1 MFESGQNWE
10 LFGYDMR
17 NLGKHL
23 RAAWRDLLWTYDS
36 PVRAHLDE
44 PVMLHSLSGSAC
56 YQAGEPIGD
65 TKTDCRAVL
74 LPDELVLSRSL
85 RLPVAVEADLESV
98 LALEVNSNSP
108 FAAADTGFGWTLVA
122 RDEQYLHLVLL
133 ADIGHG
139 CTERNNHQ
147 HQMQILLVSCHQRPT
162 KTRIGGCKGTV

>member
-44 PVMLHSLSGSAC
+44 PVMLNTPSGSAC

-65 TKTDCRAVL
+65 TKTDYHAALNLHPHL
-74 LPDELVLSRSL
+74 LGMCV
-85 RLPVAVEADLESV
+85 VA
-98 LALEVNSNSP
+98 
-108 FAAADTGFGWTLVA
+108 
-122 RDEQYLHLVLL
+122 LVLL

-139 CTERNNHQ
+139 CT
-147 HQMQILLVSCHQRPT
+147 
-162 KTRIGGCKGTV
+162 